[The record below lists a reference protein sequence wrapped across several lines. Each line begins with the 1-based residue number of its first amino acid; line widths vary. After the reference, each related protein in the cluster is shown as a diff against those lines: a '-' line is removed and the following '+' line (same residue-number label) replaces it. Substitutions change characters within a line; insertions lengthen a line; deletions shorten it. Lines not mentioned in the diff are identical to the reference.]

1 MASGLS
7 LFLNRIAMKTKH
19 TPIPWE
25 VRIHDKG
32 PYFSEVEI
40 WHENYGLLARMPDNS
55 SIWYSDKNEEVAQEA
70 LDRNIANAT
79 IMAATLELLEALIEI
94 SEGKGRYDLDPIQHA
109 ANCIEDMKALAL
121 EAIKK
126 ATP

>member
-1 MASGLS
+1 
-7 LFLNRIAMKTKH
+7 MKTKH
-19 TPIPWE
+19 TPRPWE
-25 VRIHDKG
+25 VRVHDKG

-40 WHENYGLLARMPDNS
+40 WHENYGLIARMPDNS

-79 IMAATLELLEALIEI
+79 IMAATLELLEALQDVFDITGCPWADPVI
-94 SEGKGRYDLDPIQHA
+94 SEALY
-109 ANCIEDMKALAL
+109 MKM
-121 EAIKK
+121 ENAIKK